1 MPTVVPVSAE
11 AAACFRSKIL
21 VSRNAASNQ
30 TMADTIATTTSML
43 KGGVA
48 WSSHSTVSRSN
59 ENKR

>member
-43 KGGVA
+43 KDELRVGPVTA
-48 WSSHSTVSRSN
+48 LFQKQR
-59 ENKR
+59 K